1 MPIKSNQVI
10 TISFILKDTD
20 DNIIEATTKE
30 EPFSFI
36 SGGNQ
41 ILPKLEENI
50 GEMLIGSKRTVVL
63 SPEEAYGIYDDSAL
77 QHVTRSEFPEETDI
91 QAGMAFIADSP
102 DGQQMPFVIKTVE
115 GENITIDFNHP
126 LAGQTLTFDVELLS
140 LRDATIEE
148 LSHGHVHGS
157 GGHHH

>member
-1 MPIKSNQVI
+1 MPLKSNQVI
-10 TISFILKDTD
+10 TVNFILKDSD
-20 DNIIEATTKE
+20 GNVIEATTKE
-30 EPFSFI
+30 RPFSFI

-50 GEMLIGSKRTVVL
+50 GQMLIGSKRTVVL
-63 SPEEAYGIYDDSAL
+63 APDEAYGEYDDSAI
-77 QHVTRSEFPEETDI
+77 QHVNRSEFPEEAEI
-91 QAGMAFIADSP
+91 EAGMSFVADSP
-102 DGQQMPFVIKTVE
+102 DGQQLPFVIKSVE
-115 GENITIDFNHP
+115 GEEIVIDFNHP

-148 LSHGHVHGS
+148 LSHGHVHGA

>member
-10 TISFILKDTD
+10 TINFILKGTD
-20 DNIIEATTKE
+20 GNIIEATTKE
-30 EPFSFI
+30 RPFSFI

-63 SPEEAYGIYDDSAL
+63 SPEEGYGVYDDGAL
-77 QHVTRSEFPEETDI
+77 QQISRSEFPEETDI
-91 QAGMAFIADSP
+91 QEGMTFVADAP
-102 DGQQMPFVIKTVE
+102 DGQQLPFVIKTIE
-115 GENITIDFNHP
+115 GENITVDFNHP
-126 LAGQTLTFDVELLS
+126 LAGQTLTFDLELLS

-148 LSHGHVHGS
+148 LSHGHVHGA

>member
-1 MPIKSNQVI
+1 MPTKSNQII

-20 DNIIEATTKE
+20 GNIIEATTKE
-30 EPFSFI
+30 RPFSFI

-63 SPEEAYGIYDDSAL
+63 SPEEAYGVYDDTAI
-77 QHVTRSEFPEETDI
+77 QEINRSEFPEDTDI
-91 QAGMAFIADSP
+91 QEGMTFIADAP
-102 DGQQMPFVIKTVE
+102 DGQQLPFVIKSIV

-126 LAGQTLTFDVELLS
+126 LAGQTLSFDVELLT

-148 LSHGHVHGS
+148 LSHGHAHGA